1 MIYSLVFEEFDEEV
15 PAKFEEITIPA
26 EVTPVNIPTVIV
38 DYSAQEQSEKELYEE
53 LRRASVICI
62 VYAIDNEMTIDKI
75 STYWLPLIHQNLG
88 ENHSVPVILVGNKSD
103 LVEYSSID
111 TVLPL
116 MNQYKE
122 IEICVEVCF
131 WFFCL
136 LRFFFD
142 LQTKLQCSA
151 KNLDNLSE
159 IFYYAQ
165 KTVLYPVTPIYYPE
179 ERDVSSIFLTD

>member
-1 MIYSLVFEEFDEEV
+1 MITAIDNQSGEVGKTSMIYSLVFEEFDEEV

-38 DYSAQEQSEKELYEE
+38 DYSAQEQSEKDLYEE
-53 LRRASVICI
+53 LQRASVICI
-62 VYAIDNEMTIDKI
+62 VYAIDNEITIDKI
-75 STYWLPLIHQNLG
+75 STYWLPLIHQRLG
-88 ENHSVPVILVGNKSD
+88 ENHSIPIILVGNKSD

-131 WFFCL
+131 LFFC
-136 LRFFFD
+136 FECF
-142 LQTKLQCSA
+142 
-151 KNLDNLSE
+151 
-159 IFYYAQ
+159 
-165 KTVLYPVTPIYYPE
+165 P
-179 ERDVSSIFLTD
+179 FLTNIRNYFVPFENIVFSKKSG

>member
-88 ENHSVPVILVGNKSD
+88 ENHNVPVILVGNKSD

-131 WFFCL
+131 WFFL
-136 LRFFFD
+136 FVTIFFLIYKLNYSVQPKIWTIYQRFSITLRR
-142 LQTKLQCSA
+142 QYYIRSHQSITQ
-151 KNLDNLSE
+151 KNE
-159 IFYYAQ
+159 M
-165 KTVLYPVTPIYYPE
+165 
-179 ERDVSSIFLTD
+179 